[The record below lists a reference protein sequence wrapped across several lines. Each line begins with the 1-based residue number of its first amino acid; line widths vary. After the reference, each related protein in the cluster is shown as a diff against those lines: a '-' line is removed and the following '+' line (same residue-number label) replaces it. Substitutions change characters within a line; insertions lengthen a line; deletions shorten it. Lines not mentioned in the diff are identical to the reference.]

1 MGSLS
6 SVLRK
11 NDYSSN
17 NPIVAYNLSLDNC
30 IAFEPKQRAHSTLLA
45 AGLAS
50 ELTIDTIPYGRRFP
64 VACRGELQLNEKFI
78 ESKIDELDE
87 IEPRQR
93 IRFPLLA
100 AGSASKSKTDILP
113 SGRKLP
119 GACRGGLQNSGLIY
133 QLTRARIAELTL
145 ICAGNYADNFEF
157 TAAGDLLVNPRCIR
171 VHIDGV
177 KEPVNKI
184 RHLALTDQFD
194 VVAKTESG
202 IIKWLGKNTHLEITK
217 KPLLPDLYERLK
229 NAGVLSAKY
238 LDSVCQ
244 RMNKIADVI
253 GFLAAYNLSDIQ
265 RCYERFQPANE
276 ESVFI
281 KSNLCNFNFDIFFA
295 LGHEILKLIENDK
308 YKSVFIGHE
317 E

>member
-1 MGSLS
+1 MGSSS

-17 NPIVAYNLSLDNC
+17 NPIVTYNLFLDNC
-30 IAFEPKQRAHSTLLA
+30 AAFE
-45 AGLAS
+45 
-50 ELTIDTIPYGRRFP
+50 
-64 VACRGELQLNEKFI
+64 LNEKFI

-87 IEPRQR
+87 IEPKHRSY
-93 IRFPLLA
+93 FSLLA
-100 AGSASKSKTDILP
+100 AGLACKSKTDIFP

-119 GACRGGLQNSGLIY
+119 VACLGGLQNSELIY
-133 QLTRARIAELTL
+133 LLTRARIAELTL

-194 VVAKTESG
+194 GVAKTESE
-202 IIKWLGKNTHLEITK
+202 IIRWLGKNTHLEIIK

-229 NAGVLSAKY
+229 SAGVLSSKY

-253 GFLAAYNLSDIQ
+253 GFLAAYNLSDVQ
-265 RCYERFQPANE
+265 RLYDRFQSANE
-276 ESVFI
+276 ESFFI
-281 KSNLCNFNFDIFFA
+281 KSNLCNFNYDIFFA
-295 LGHEILKLIENDK
+295 LGNEILKLFENDK
-308 YKSVFIGHE
+308 YKSAFIEYE